1 MSREQAGSAFVTHQ
15 HKLRLGMQTR
25 RVGIHNQESTL
36 PWTDSDI
43 VHMRNKHVLNP
54 AGEDLSCLESR
65 RLNVELH
72 IIQTVLFQLG
82 SLRE

>member
-1 MSREQAGSAFVTHQ
+1 
-15 HKLRLGMQTR
+15 MQTR
-25 RVGIHNQESTL
+25 RVGIHDQESTL

-43 VHMRNKHVLNP
+43 VHMGDKHVFNP
-54 AGEDLSCLESR
+54 TDEDLSCLESR

-72 IIQTVLFQLG
+72 IIQTVLFLLG

>member
-1 MSREQAGSAFVTHQ
+1 
-15 HKLRLGMQTR
+15 MQTR

-65 RLNVELH
+65 RLNVQLH
-72 IIQTVLFQLG
+72 IVQTVLFQLG